1 MKANTILLSL
11 ALLVASA
18 TGVGPALA
26 ADATTERPRI
36 QKIEL
41 DGANVVVTV
50 EVPPGVRKVTLESRT
65 RLGRGAWVPRA
76 VQRFDGQGGV
86 ATFRLEKSGELEV
99 LRVRGD
105 ADEPLPATFYTG
117 EKEFAGPAG
126 ATKSMVAP
134 GYGVAEGAP
143 GANDTAIGGAGQD
156 TTRTVV
162 ESDIWRLAGD
172 TLYFFNQYR
181 GLQVID
187 LSQADA
193 PAVKGTL
200 PLPASGEQ
208 MYVVPNL
215 TGADRVLLLARNG
228 CGWGNS
234 DDSQVLVIDPAPAPM
249 PGLAS
254 ESRVVASL
262 RLPGYIVE
270 SRLVGTALY
279 VATQSYRH
287 MTLPPKPAGGEPIEQ
302 WEYGLVISSFD
313 LADPDAPQVRD
324 SLWFDG
330 YGNTIQATDRFLFV
344 VLYDSNQ
351 WWRSTVRLVD
361 IAAPDGTMKTAG
373 TIQPAGRVAD
383 KFKLNLSG
391 DVFTVVSEV
400 PRWADA
406 ALQASVLET
415 FSLAD
420 ALNPERLGRLEV
432 GHGEG
437 LYATRFDG
445 DRAYIV
451 TFLRIDPLW
460 IIDLKDP
467 ANPRVAGELQVPG
480 WSNYI
485 QPLGD
490 RLVTIGIQDTSNWR
504 VAVSLFDVR
513 DPARPALL
521 AKVPLGEGNSWS
533 EANYDEKAFT
543 VLPDAGLILVPYQG
557 WGQDGY
563 VSRVQI
569 IDLGADTLKARG
581 VIDHALQP
589 RRATVKGDRILSV
602 SGREL
607 LSVNAA
613 DRDHPVVA
621 ADLELSWPVNRV
633 LPVGDFLLE
642 LAGGQ
647 NWYSTPTP
655 VIRVARAGEP
665 DTALG
670 RVALTEKLPLLGA
683 TVRDG
688 VLYVAQGD
696 TSWLPVPEA
705 TPGEPTPDPKAEL
718 VVSTFGLGNLP
729 ELTPLAS
736 YVTQVDPLNGSGE
749 FQMLWP
755 KPGFL
760 VLASQGGSYGWG
772 WGMPVDGGIVGGR
785 PGIWWPWWG
794 GGSGR
799 LIALDVND
807 PAAPR
812 LASDLSLG
820 GDGNWWSFSRAFTAN
835 GLVLLSHQAS
845 EFVEGVTLPGQPPPE
860 PYEVVN
866 PDGTKATITPPI
878 GIWVTKYY
886 LDAVDYA
893 DPTTPTVRPP
903 VNLPGTLQGLDVGGA
918 LLFTSGP
925 HWDDQWQTDWT
936 EYLDACAYDN
946 VEVTLVASLKQP
958 TTWPHA
964 VTVHDGIV
972 FLARPDDP
980 PATTGTVE
988 SWVLKPAGAFEQIG
1002 QVALTAPAS
1011 QLANIGPALLAQAST
1026 SIQVVDASDPT
1037 ALKVVGGGTPSGCVW
1052 ADLGSAAGSTEGGIW
1067 IPLGDYG
1074 LFPLKVDSAP

>member
-1 MKANTILLSL
+1 MKTNAFLLSA
-11 ALLVASA
+11 ALLIAGA
-18 TGVGPALA
+18 AGGWPARA
-26 ADATTERPRI
+26 NDDATERPRI

-41 DGANVVVTV
+41 DGQTVVVTV
-50 EVPPGVRKVTLESRT
+50 EVPPGVKKVTLESRT
-65 RLGRGAWVPRA
+65 RLGAGAWVPRA

-86 ATFRLEKSGELEV
+86 ATFRLEKSAQLEV

-105 ADEPLPATFYTG
+105 ADEPLPAAFYAG
-117 EKEFAGPAG
+117 KKEFAGPAST
-126 ATKSMVAP
+126 TKSVGTR
-134 GYGVAEGAP
+134 GYGPLEGAP
-143 GANDTAIGGAGQD
+143 GASD
-156 TTRTVV
+156 TTTGGSNPDPTRQVV

-187 LSQADA
+187 LSQPAA
-193 PAVKGTL
+193 PAVKNTL

-208 MYVVPNL
+208 MYLVPSL
-215 TGADRVLLLARNG
+215 TGADRLVLLARNG

-234 DDSQVLVIDPAPAPM
+234 DDSQVLILDPAM
-249 PGLAS
+249 PKVTAGP
-254 ESRVVASL
+254 RVVASL
-262 RLPGYIVE
+262 KLPGTIVE

-279 VATQSYRH
+279 VATQSYRQVS
-287 MTLPPKPAGGEPIEQ
+287 LPPKTEGGEPIDQ
-302 WEYGLVISSFD
+302 WEYGMVVASFD
-313 LADPDAPQVRD
+313 LADPDAPQARD
-324 SLWFDG
+324 QLWFAG
-330 YGNTIQATDRFLFV
+330 YGNVIQATDRFLFV
-344 VLYDSNQ
+344 VLYDNNQ

-383 KFKLNLSG
+383 KFKLNLAG
-391 DVFTVVSEV
+391 NVFTVISEV
-400 PRWADA
+400 PRWPDA
-406 ALQASVLET
+406 TLQASVLET

-420 ALNPERLGRLEV
+420 ASNPQKLGQLAV

-467 ANPRVAGELQVPG
+467 ANPRVAGKLNVPG

-490 RLVTIGIQDTSNWR
+490 RLVTIGIQDTNDWR

-513 DPARPALL
+513 DPANPALL

-569 IDLGADTLKARG
+569 IDLGPDTLKARG
-581 VIDHALQP
+581 VIEHALQP
-589 RRATVKGDRILSV
+589 RRATVHGDRILSV

-647 NWYSTPTP
+647 SWYNAPTP
-655 VIRVARAGEP
+655 VVRVARASEP

-670 RVALTEKLPLLGA
+670 RVVLTENLPLLGA
-683 TVRDG
+683 TARDG

-696 TSWLPVPEA
+696 TSWLEVPEA
-705 TPGEPTPDPKAEL
+705 KPGEPTPEPKARL
-718 VVSTFGLGNLP
+718 LVSTFSLEALP
-729 ELTPLAS
+729 ELKPLGS
-736 YVTQVDPLNGSGE
+736 YATEVDPLNGAGE

-755 KPGFL
+755 QPGIL
-760 VLASQGGSYGWG
+760 LLAGQGGSYWWG
-772 WGMPVDGGIVGGR
+772 WGLPVDAGIGGIR
-785 PGIWWPWWG
+785 PGIWWPGWG

-799 LIALDVND
+799 LIALDVSD
-807 PAAPR
+807 PAAPK
-812 LASDLSLG
+812 LASDLKLG
-820 GDGNWWSFSRAFTAN
+820 SDGNWWSFSQAFTAE
-835 GLVLLSHQAS
+835 GIVLLSHQAS
-845 EFVEGVTLPGQPPPE
+845 EFVEGVTLPGQPAPE

-866 PDGTKATITPPI
+866 PDGSKETVTPPA

-893 DPTTPTVRPP
+893 DPASPTVRPP
-903 VNLPGTLQGLDVGGA
+903 VNLPGTLQGVAAGGA

-925 HWDDQWQTDWT
+925 HWDEKWQTDWT

-964 VTVHDGIV
+964 VTVRDGTV
-972 FLARPDDP
+972 FLARPDETP
-980 PATTGTVE
+980 STGGALE
-988 SWVLKPAGAFEQIG
+988 AWGLNQSGAFELLGKI
-1002 QVALTAPAS
+1002 ALAAPAS
-1011 QLANIGPALLAQAST
+1011 QLACVGNALLAQT
-1026 SIQVVDASDPT
+1026 SPDVLLVDASDAT
-1037 ALKVVGGGTPSGCVW
+1037 ALKVVGSGSPGGCVW
-1052 ADLGSAAGSTEGGIW
+1052 ADLTSAAGSTDAGVW

-1074 LFPLKVDSAP
+1074 LFGLKANQTP